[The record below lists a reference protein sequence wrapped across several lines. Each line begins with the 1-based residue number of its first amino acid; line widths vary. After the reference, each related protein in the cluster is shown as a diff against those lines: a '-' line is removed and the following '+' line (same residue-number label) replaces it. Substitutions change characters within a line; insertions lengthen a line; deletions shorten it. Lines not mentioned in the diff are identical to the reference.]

1 MLEGDQSG
9 QQVDGQQSKHTSPN
23 NAVHLY
29 CLVRPFRAFRFKPL
43 DTLIRLNYSHTTST
57 AITEALI
64 PVSPVG
70 VFVSLAISAKVI
82 DGCAANNSLRKSV
95 SGSHNHSWKFFF
107 MSGAALFFF
116 ANTTLVV
123 AEPWQLMFVNASQ
136 TKASP

>member
-9 QQVDGQQSKHTSPN
+9 QQVDGQQSKHTSRN

-43 DTLIRLNYSHTTST
+43 DTLIRLNYSYTTST

-70 VFVSLAISAKVI
+70 VFVSLAISVKVI
-82 DGCAANNSLRKSV
+82 EGCAANNSLRNSV
-95 SGSHNHSWKFFF
+95 SGSGNHSWKSF
-107 MSGAALFFF
+107 
-116 ANTTLVV
+116 
-123 AEPWQLMFVNASQ
+123 LMTEKVR
-136 TKASP
+136 

>member
-9 QQVDGQQSKHTSPN
+9 QQVDGQESKHMSPN

-64 PVSPVG
+64 RVSAVG
-70 VFVSLAISAKVI
+70 VFVSLAISVKVL
-82 DGCAANNSLRKSV
+82 GSCAASNSVRNAV
-95 SGSHNHSWKFFF
+95 SGARNHSWKF
-107 MSGAALFFF
+107 SL
-116 ANTTLVV
+116 
-123 AEPWQLMFVNASQ
+123 
-136 TKASP
+136 